1 MYSDNTSR
9 RGWGGSRGGWGQLG
23 DAPSGEGARV
33 TASRDFVS
41 GGSGPSLEL
50 MGESSELLSYEG
62 LVELSETGADPGEAM
77 VDISQAG
84 REMLK
89 TLLLTNLRAGASSL
103 NELIMALKFHFLHV
117 LAPNEQKA
125 QLELFMEAAES
136 DLARI
141 EDLRHHHANDRGFL
155 QGWPD
160 HDKDWLEARLAWRKE
175 IHARTIGNE
184 DKAGG

>member
-1 MYSDNTSR
+1 MYSDNTLTPR
-9 RGWGGSRGGWGQLG
+9 EAIRLCALGTLG
-23 DAPSGEGARV
+23 DGPMRYEALV
-33 TASRDFVS
+33 TAIRHFVS
-41 GGSGPSLEL
+41 RISGPSLDL
-50 MGESSELLSYEG
+50 MGESIELLSYEG
-62 LVELSETGADPGEAM
+62 LVELSQTGADPGEAM
-77 VDISQAG
+77 VEISQAG

-141 EDLRHHHANDRGFL
+141 EDLRRHHEKDRGFL
-155 QGWPD
+155 PGWLE
-160 HDKDWLEARLAWRKE
+160 HDMDLLEARLAWLKE
-175 IHARTIGNE
+175 FHARTFGDE
-184 DKAGG
+184 DKAVG